1 MNLSS
6 EQRKAIEHVHGPALV
21 LAPGAGK
28 TTVLIH
34 RTVNLILNHNISPE
48 RILSITFSRA
58 AARDMKARFN
68 RDFQNISSIPVQFS
82 TIHSFCYNLL
92 REFAYINKIKYRLI
106 EDEKNQLNKYNLLK
120 KMYLDINQEYI
131 TEEKLESLLNYI
143 GYIKNLMLTV
153 DEFMKAN
160 KPEVENFEKIF
171 YTYEKFKRDNKLI
184 DFDDMLTLSY
194 EILLNNNYILEKY
207 RKRYDFIQVDEGQ
220 DTSKVQMEI
229 IKLLAKPQNNLFI
242 VADDDQSIYSF
253 RGAYPTGLLN
263 FNKIYPNGKVFF
275 MEKNFRSSKNIV
287 SVCNKFIKITA

>member
-1 MNLSS
+1 M
-6 EQRKAIEHVHGPALV
+6 
-21 LAPGAGK
+21 PGAGK

-171 YTYEKFKRDNKLI
+171 IPMRNLKGIISLLI
-184 DFDDMLTLSY
+184 LM
-194 EILLNNNYILEKY
+194 I
-207 RKRYDFIQVDEGQ
+207 
-220 DTSKVQMEI
+220 
-229 IKLLAKPQNNLFI
+229 
-242 VADDDQSIYSF
+242 
-253 RGAYPTGLLN
+253 
-263 FNKIYPNGKVFF
+263 
-275 MEKNFRSSKNIV
+275 
-287 SVCNKFIKITA
+287 C

>member
-21 LAPGAGK
+21 LAVPGAGK

-120 KMYLDINQEYI
+120 KMYLDINQEY
-131 TEEKLESLLNYI
+131 YRR
-143 GYIKNLMLTV
+143 
-153 DEFMKAN
+153 
-160 KPEVENFEKIF
+160 KIRIF
-171 YTYEKFKRDNKLI
+171 
-184 DFDDMLTLSY
+184 
-194 EILLNNNYILEKY
+194 
-207 RKRYDFIQVDEGQ
+207 
-220 DTSKVQMEI
+220 
-229 IKLLAKPQNNLFI
+229 IKLHRATSRI
-242 VADDDQSIYSF
+242 
-253 RGAYPTGLLN
+253 
-263 FNKIYPNGKVFF
+263 
-275 MEKNFRSSKNIV
+275 
-287 SVCNKFIKITA
+287 